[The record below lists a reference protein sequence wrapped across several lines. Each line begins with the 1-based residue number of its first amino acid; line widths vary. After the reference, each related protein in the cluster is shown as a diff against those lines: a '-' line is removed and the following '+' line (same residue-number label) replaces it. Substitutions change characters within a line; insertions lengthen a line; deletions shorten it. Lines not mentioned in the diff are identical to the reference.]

1 MGFFETGDVIL
12 EVFNLSLKLV
22 LLLDRAL
29 QIGLGGKKQLKLL
42 SYFDFAA
49 LYLDTVVL
57 SLPRLGIPPTLG
69 RKKSD

>member
-29 QIGLGGKKQLKLL
+29 QIGLGGKKKQLKLL

-49 LYLDTVVL
+49 HLYTVVL
-57 SLPRLGIPPTLG
+57 SLPGLCIPPTLG

>member
-29 QIGLGGKKQLKLL
+29 QIGLGGKTIET
-42 SYFDFAA
+42 FVIF
-49 LYLDTVVL
+49 
-57 SLPRLGIPPTLG
+57 
-69 RKKSD
+69 